1 MRGVVIGAAA
11 AAFLAG
17 WSQRGEPP
25 LNPAWP
31 ADANLGRLTFSSS
44 SRELQAA
51 FDWARKQALAYAFR
65 GDPVGNWYEAALP
78 GREAFCMRDVAHQA
92 MGAQALGLAHY
103 TRNMLRR
110 FAENISESRDWCSY
124 WEINRYNRPAP
135 VDYASDARF
144 WYCLPA
150 NYDIVD
156 CSYRMYTWTGDRTY
170 IDDPVFLNFYGRTVT
185 DYEER
190 WDLGLKKVMHRQRRM
205 NIHGTFDPA
214 DNFLF
219 FRGNPGYDERREP
232 FVLGIDLLATQ
243 YAAYVAIA
251 GIQQARGDSQATQQ
265 YLRRAAA
272 VKSFVNS
279 TWWDDKSGRFYA
291 RLNADQRLEGHED
304 SAPLYRGIVED
315 GPKLKS
321 AAGSLLDSIRS
332 EPSSQIELQSH
343 YPEILYRYGAPDV
356 ASAQILDLALE
367 GRARR
372 EYPEVSYAV
381 VGAIVTGLMGIEPDG
396 DSVRT
401 MPRLGGVA
409 WAELRYLPVRNNEIA
424 VRQEGGRRATFT
436 NQKGP
441 LAMWRAGFAG
451 SFGNL
456 VVNGKRV
463 RATIERSPAG
473 QEISSVK
480 VGVEPGNTAS
490 VEVPH

>member
-1 MRGVVIGAAA
+1 MRGVLVGAVA

-17 WSQRGEPP
+17 WQQRGEPP
-25 LNPAWP
+25 PAPAWP
-31 ADANLGRLTFSSS
+31 ADASLGRLTFSSS
-44 SRELQAA
+44 GRELQAA
-51 FDWARKQALAYAFR
+51 FDWARRQALAYAFR
-65 GDPVGNWYEAALP
+65 GDPVGDWYEAALP

-92 MGAQALGLAHY
+92 LGAQALGLARY

-110 FAENISESRDWCSY
+110 FAENIAESRDWCSY

-135 VDYASDARF
+135 VDYASDTRF

-156 CSYRMYTWTGDRTY
+156 CSYRMYTWTGDRSY
-170 IDDPVFLNFYGRTVT
+170 IDDPVFLSLYRRTAT

-190 WDLGLKKVMHRQRRM
+190 WDLGLDQVMQRRRRL
-205 NIHGTFDPA
+205 NVHGTFDPA
-214 DNFLF
+214 DDFLF

-243 YAAYVAIA
+243 YASYLAIA
-251 GIQQARGDSQATQQ
+251 NIHQVRGDSQARRR
-265 YLRRAAA
+265 YLQRAAA
-272 VKSFVNS
+272 VKSLVNN
-279 TWWDDKSGRFYA
+279 TWWDDKPGHFYA
-291 RLNADQRLEGHED
+291 RLNADHRLEGHED
-304 SAPLYRGIVED
+304 SALLYRGIVED
-315 GPKLKS
+315 GPKLK
-321 AAGSLLDSIRS
+321 AAVGALLERIRS

-356 ASAQILDLALE
+356 ASAQILDLSRE

-372 EYPEVSYAV
+372 EYPEVSYSV
-381 VGAIVTGLMGIEPDG
+381 VGAIVTGLMGIEPDA

-401 MPRLGGVA
+401 LPGLGVIA
-409 WAELRYLPVRNNEIA
+409 WAELRNLPVRNNEIA
-424 VRQEGGRRATFT
+424 VRQEGGWRTILT

-441 LAMWRAGFAG
+441 AVTWRAGFAG
-451 SFGNL
+451 SFGTL

-463 RATIERSPAG
+463 RAEIERSPAG
-473 QEISSVK
+473 QESSWVR
-480 VGVEPGNTAS
+480 VGVGPGNTAS